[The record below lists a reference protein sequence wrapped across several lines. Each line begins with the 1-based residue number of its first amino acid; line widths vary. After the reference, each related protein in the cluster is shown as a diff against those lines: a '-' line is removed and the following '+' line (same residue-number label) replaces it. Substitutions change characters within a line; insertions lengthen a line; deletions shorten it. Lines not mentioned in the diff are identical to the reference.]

1 MCLQNIKERRI
12 RMELLE
18 KLNGMNGESRV
29 WVYQSERFF
38 QENELSFLHYSLTK
52 FMSEWA
58 AHGAALSANYEIV
71 ESLFVVLAVDE
82 SKVAASGCSID
93 SSTRFI
99 KSLEKELNLS
109 LTNRLNVA
117 CVLDNDLKIYTIE
130 KLKQAIA
137 SQDVQSADKY
147 FDNTITKLSDLR
159 NNWIKPLTEGWTN
172 KFFNLTE
179 V

>member
-1 MCLQNIKERRI
+1 
-12 RMELLE
+12 MEWLE
-18 KLNGMNGESRV
+18 KLNGMSAESRV

-38 QENELSFLHYSLTK
+38 QENELAFLHHSLTA

-58 AHGAALSANYEIV
+58 AHGAALSANYEII
-71 ESLFVVLAVDE
+71 ENLFIVLVVDE

-117 CVLDNDLKIYTIE
+117 CVLDGELKTYPIE

-137 SQDVQSADKY
+137 SNEVEGADKY
-147 FDNTITKLSDLR
+147 FDNTITKLHDLR
-159 NNWIKPLTEGWTN
+159 INWIKPLSEGWTN
-172 KFFNLTE
+172 KYFNFIE
-179 V
+179 VQ